1 MDGDEMFDDA
11 LELQWETMVRAGYS
25 KEQIDLVK
33 QRKKDKENARIYGYM
48 VQQHAWEF
56 DISCDRV
63 DVHLKLA
70 RALDAICRRSDAI
83 EILRE
88 AAEEDHLFDSRIL
101 MSLAK
106 LLFRDDQKDL
116 SLFYCQSII
125 KAYIDKQAGEQ
136 CEEGAYISVEDAL
149 SSYYLSGWI
158 KIHDDNHTDA
168 YKIWSEGHRA
178 IPSCP
183 VLLKQHRKREYW
195 DQDPAHL
202 EEWLLQVC
210 DDELRRILS
219 TIHLILSFHDCIPL
233 DGYND

>member
-1 MDGDEMFDDA
+1 MFDDA
-11 LELQWETMVRAGYS
+11 LELQWESMVRAGYS

-83 EILRE
+83 EILKE

-116 SLFYCQSII
+116 SLYYCNSII
-125 KAYIDKQAGEQ
+125 KAYLEMQAGHQ
-136 CEEGAYISVEDAL
+136 SEEGVYILVEDAL

-168 YKIWSEGHRA
+168 YKIWSEGHRV

-195 DQDPAHL
+195 DQDPSHL

-210 DDELRRILS
+210 DDALMRILPI
-219 TIHLILSFHDCIPL
+219 TYVIYLFIVALID
-233 DGYND
+233 

>member
-1 MDGDEMFDDA
+1 MDGDEMFDYA
-11 LELQWETMVRAGYS
+11 LEQQWKSMAHAGYS
-25 KEQIDLVK
+25 KQQIDLAR

-56 DISCDRV
+56 DTSCNRV

-70 RALDAICRRSDAI
+70 RALDSICRRSDAI
-83 EILRE
+83 DILKE
-88 AAEEDHLFDSRIL
+88 AAEEDHSFDSRIF

-125 KAYIDKQAGEQ
+125 DKYLLRQTGREV
-136 CEEGAYISVEDAL
+136 EENFYISLEDVQ

-158 KIHDDNHTDA
+158 KIHDDNHTEA
-168 YKIWSEGHRA
+168 YKIWSEGHRV

-183 VLLKQHRKREYW
+183 VLQKQYRKREYW
-195 DQDPAHL
+195 DQDPVHL
-202 EEWLLQVC
+202 QEWLQKV
-210 DDELRRILS
+210 RKM
-219 TIHLILSFHDCIPL
+219 P
-233 DGYND
+233 